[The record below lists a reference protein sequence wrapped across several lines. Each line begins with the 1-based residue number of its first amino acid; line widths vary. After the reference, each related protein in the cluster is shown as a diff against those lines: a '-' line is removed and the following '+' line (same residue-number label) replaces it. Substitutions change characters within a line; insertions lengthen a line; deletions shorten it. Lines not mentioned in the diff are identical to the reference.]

1 MTDTTTPTTPTTPA
15 SDLSPYLAEVTEDNV
30 IAACG
35 LAVAPEQRTFVAPVE
50 RSLAEAYAARDTA
63 WVRLVME
70 GDEIVGF
77 VMANFA
83 PEESDPDFRCGLWRL
98 AVAEGRQGRGYG
110 RFAVEGFLAQA
121 RARGVE
127 RVTVMWVEGEGG
139 PADFYRKLG
148 FETTGRVLDGETVAE
163 LYLN

>member
-1 MTDTTTPTTPTTPA
+1 MADTPSSAPSPA
-15 SDLSPYLAEVTEDNV
+15 PSSPYLAQVTEDNV
-30 IAACG
+30 IAACE
-35 LAVAPEQRTFVAPVE
+35 LSVAPDQRRFVAPVE

-63 WVRLVME
+63 WVRLVMDGGE
-70 GDEIVGF
+70 AVGF

-83 PEESDPDFRCGLWRL
+83 PEEPEPDFRCGLWRL

-110 RFAVEGFLAQA
+110 RFAVEGFLTEA

-127 RVTVMWVEGEGG
+127 RVTVLWVEGEGG

-148 FETTGRVLDGETVAE
+148 FRATGRVLAGETVAE
-163 LYLN
+163 LHLT